1 MSKKHPKSSIF
12 INTENLKKLKSMI
25 NSKSITANR
34 RKLIQV
40 LILMHEGHSDEQIA
54 ETFQWSSINRV
65 ERIRSQ
71 YLTLGLAKLV
81 NIPDNHKRPR
91 HITQEARQW
100 VLSISKQ
107 KPKDVKNGP
116 NLETWSLAKLAIYVR
131 HNCVTAGHPCLA
143 TAVKSTIWSILHE
156 EDPLK
161 ID

>member
-1 MSKKHPKSSIF
+1 MSKKHSKNSVVISA
-12 INTENLKKLKSMI
+12 ENLKKLKSMV
-25 NSKSITANR
+25 NSKSITVNR

-54 ETFQWSSINRV
+54 KTFQWSSVHRV

-81 NIPDNHKRPR
+81 NIPDNHKKPK
-91 HITQEARQW
+91 HITPEARQW
-100 VLSISKQ
+100 VLNISKQ
-107 KPKDVKNGP
+107 KPKDVPNGP
-116 NLETWSLAKLAIYVR
+116 NLKTWSLDKLAIYIR

-143 TAVKSTIWSILHE
+143 TAVKSTIWSIFHE
-156 EDPLK
+156 KDSLE